1 MMRIKHKLFHG
12 PLGRHE
18 VQVRTL
24 CSPSVCE
31 RIRYHARL

>member
-1 MMRIKHKLFHG
+1 MMRIMQKLFLG
-12 PLGRHE
+12 PLGRQE